1 MAAIPAIIA
10 NITANMDVTSP
21 LHIAEHPAPS
31 QWSATTASLLYYG
44 LLLHTHAFFVCFED
58 TRQLQTRGVPNT
70 CKCRIVF
77 KVINGLSSLH
87 SISRF

>member
-58 TRQLQTRGVPNT
+58 TRQLQNVPNT

>member
-44 LLLHTHAFFVCFED
+44 LLLHTHALLVCD
-58 TRQLQTRGVPNT
+58 L
-70 CKCRIVF
+70 C
-77 KVINGLSSLH
+77 
-87 SISRF
+87 

>member
-44 LLLHTHAFFVCFED
+44 LLLHTYAFFVCYRRYKA
-58 TRQLQTRGVPNT
+58 TSKRA
-70 CKCRIVF
+70 KYM
-77 KVINGLSSLH
+77 
-87 SISRF
+87 

>member
-10 NITANMDVTSP
+10 YITANMDVTSP

-44 LLLHTHAFFVCFED
+44 LLLHTHAFFVCYRRYKA
-58 TRQLQTRGVPNT
+58 TSKRA
-70 CKCRIVF
+70 KYM
-77 KVINGLSSLH
+77 
-87 SISRF
+87 